1 MIDVDSYCRDLEAFL
16 CRKNDGH
23 LIRISG
29 PAFEQVVGWARQ
41 GIPLKV
47 AEAGIDRY
55 FERYY
60 RKGPRRRPVRIEFC
74 EADVF
79 DAFDDWRRALG
90 IAAVAPDGEGGPDVE
105 EPSPAGAR
113 SKRSLA
119 SQLEATLARLTVL
132 RGSDK
137 VGPLLGPALAI
148 AVREIDGMLPEAPRA
163 RGESRERLLERLSA
177 IDAQLVTAA
186 IDALTREQRSTLEAE
201 AAEELEPFRARM
213 TPEAYQ
219 QTMRAAVFR
228 LVRHHFGLP
237 EVQ

>member
-1 MIDVDSYCRDLEAFL
+1 VIDVESYCRDLEAFL

-29 PAFEQVVGWARQ
+29 PAFEQVMGWARQ

-47 AEAGIDRY
+47 AEAGIGRY

-79 DAFDDWRRALG
+79 DAFDDWRRAVG
-90 IAAVAPDGEGGPDVE
+90 IAAVAPDMAGGPDVE
-105 EPSPAGAR
+105 EPPAAAR

-119 SQLEATLARLTVL
+119 SQLQAMLSRLTVL

-137 VGPLLGPALAI
+137 VGPVLGSALEI
-148 AVREIDGMLPEAPRA
+148 AVRDIDAMLPEASRA
-163 RGESRERLLERLSA
+163 RGEARERLLERL
-177 IDAQLVTAA
+177 AA
-186 IDALTREQRSTLEAE
+186 IDANLVMAAIGALTSEQRSTLEAE
-201 AAEELEPFRARM
+201 AAEELEPFRGRM
-213 TPEAYQ
+213 APEAYE
-219 QTMRAAVFR
+219 QTKRAALFR
-228 LVRHHFGLP
+228 LARHHFGLP